1 MSEQLTLTLNYQPDL
16 PRRYR
21 SLREA
26 MAAGV
31 HSQGLVWVAGQIDHS
46 PSHLS
51 EALAGGHGD
60 RTRKLDVDDLEAYM
74 ARTGDLIPLQYLCA
88 KFLPGPEAQQG
99 ATLARMQ
106 SLAQQLADAMADM
119 GMQPAKPKGKRRP

>member
-1 MSEQLTLTLNYQPDL
+1 MGEQLTLTLNFQPDL

-26 MAAGV
+26 IAAGV
-31 HSQGLVWVAGQIDHS
+31 HAQGLVHVAGQIDHS

-60 RTRKLDVDDLEAYM
+60 RTRKLDVDDFERYM
-74 ARTGDLIPLQYLCA
+74 QQTGDLTPLQYLCA
-88 KFLPGPEAQQG
+88 KFLPGPEAQTG
-99 ATLARMQ
+99 ATLARLQ
-106 SLAQQLADAMADM
+106 TLAQQMADAMAELN
-119 GMQPAKPKGKRRP
+119 GGKVKVGRRRG